1 MSRRA
6 PQTAPIGRTP
16 ALFNDLAAYLTCR
29 EQRHSI
35 REGGGRTIVHN
46 DCIHARLTIET
57 EITDRLKD

>member
-6 PQTAPIGRTP
+6 PQTAPANHTP
-16 ALFNDLAAYLTCR
+16 ALFNEPAAYLTYR

-35 REGGGRTIVHN
+35 REDGGWTIVHN
-46 DCIHARLTIET
+46 DCIQARPMIET